1 MGGWF
6 DWGVN
11 AVKVAISIA
20 PSLLGR
26 VDDLVNRKVFRGRSE
41 IFQVAVSALV
51 ERFEEDVLLRE
62 CTMLDSE
69 EEQRFADMGF
79 SNELTEWSGY

>member
-6 DWGVN
+6 DCGVN
-11 AVKVAISIA
+11 VAKMVISID

-26 VDDLVNRKVFRGRSE
+26 VDDLVSRRVFRSRSE

-51 ERFEEDVLLRE
+51 ERFEDDALIRE
-62 CTMLDSE
+62 CARLDPE